1 MEINSATIP
10 KSKYPNAYKINA
22 FSPIRKNS
30 HVPSKKNS
38 AVIIGSGQ
46 NIFMSLPAYAPEQIA

>member
-22 FSPIRKNS
+22 FSPMLKNS
-30 HVPSKKNS
+30 HVPSKKNI

>member
-10 KSKYPNAYKINA
+10 RSKYPNAYKINA
-22 FSPIRKNS
+22 FSPILKNS

-38 AVIIGSGQ
+38 AVIIGRYSRLLFHAKE
-46 NIFMSLPAYAPEQIA
+46 IR